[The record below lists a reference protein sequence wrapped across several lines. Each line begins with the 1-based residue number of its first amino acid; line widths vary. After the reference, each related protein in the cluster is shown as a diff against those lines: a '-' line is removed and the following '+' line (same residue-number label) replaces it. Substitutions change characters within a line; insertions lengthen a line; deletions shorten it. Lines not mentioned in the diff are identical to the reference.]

1 MQWPFPFRAN
11 GIVYYGDKTLKE
23 VTSMNKEKWS
33 EKPITWGGLI
43 KLCGVMT
50 VISTIM
56 SAIYCIVLFEPT
68 WWTGFRKTA
77 SKLFNGWARRKGRF

>member
-1 MQWPFPFRAN
+1 MQRLFPFRAN
-11 GIVYYGDKTLKE
+11 SIVYYGDKTLKE

-68 WWTGFRKTA
+68 WLTGFRKTA